1 MADRQRGEKDRNT
14 RVVTTSSGD
23 DITIR
28 KNIKPIS
35 KMNEVIQKMMKSVR
49 SIPLVNDLGN
59 KEKLDE
65 FEQRINDVLD
75 KETERFVSADSGA
88 NGKDIAMFIN
98 SVLTTKAK
106 DGTGGI
112 PGSIGQLLQN
122 RNITEL
128 MNDQSAQINIVL
140 SERYKNLNSLYEDI
154 RLITE
159 QLTELS
165 EVIDTMRDTITNSD
179 NIISDISRSLSFGS
193 ITDKDM
199 GDTDIK
205 TVMSMEKSTKIK
217 EKLKKIIIPETLK
230 YGNFFVFTQPYNELF
245 AKFKAM
251 DDKFKAGG
259 FGAGIRSA
267 VKVGESW
274 NPDEHEDITSEMEA
288 IFEEYSESIISAHD
302 EKMKINNAYTKEAF
316 IADMNAY
323 MEENITVIND
333 GDVPLME
340 DSNISGL
347 AYADIRDSVVKAMRH
362 KAKNGQS
369 WNPMKPQNSTNRYSD
384 GVLGNPNGSLSK
396 AEDAYKHDFQDIRGV
411 YMKLYDPRRVIPV
424 YVMDFCIG
432 YYILYETMQ
441 HTTTNVLNA
450 VHTLSRTTMLFQNDR
465 KKEFENKI
473 VALISDRICSQIDKP
488 FLQKNADFKELI
500 ANAISFDEFYKKNFR
515 VQFVTSNYMTHF
527 KVNED
532 YNTHMGVSVL
542 RRSIFYAMLY
552 LTLLLF
558 KIIMI
563 CTRSSDTRMFMIHTM
578 GEDKDIS
585 GRINKVVA
593 DFKQNQ
599 ISYNDFGSVRGVLSK
614 VGKGRDMAI
623 PIGPNGERAFDVEVM
638 QGQQYDLDTPLM
650 ELLRKGMISNT
661 GCPSAMINFLDEV
674 DYARQ
679 IAMMHSKY
687 VSRMVS
693 MQEETEEPITELYRK
708 LLLYGNYE
716 INPDK
721 LDAFR
726 FNWARPKTLSM
737 NNITEMIGTT
747 EQLTEFMS
755 KIFIGDN
762 TKEDPRLK
770 DRYFRYMVTKI
781 IMPGVFDWGSIEQD
795 LKQEFLNLKA
805 ELKEDDIKA
814 PQDQG
819 TM

>member
-1 MADRQRGEKDRNT
+1 MP
-14 RVVTTSSGD
+14 V
-23 DITIR
+23 
-28 KNIKPIS
+28 S
-35 KMNEVIQKMMKSVR
+35 KMNEVIQRMMRSIR
-49 SIPLVNDLGN
+49 SIPLVSDLGN
-59 KEKLDE
+59 KDKLDE

-75 KETERFVSADSGA
+75 KETERFVSSDSGA

-98 SVLTTKAK
+98 SVLTAKSK
-106 DGTGGI
+106 DGAGGI

-179 NIISDISRSLSFGS
+179 NIISDISRSLSFGTKS
-193 ITDKDM
+193 SE
-199 GDTDIK
+199 GDSDIE
-205 TVMSMEKSTKIK
+205 TVVAMETATKIK
-217 EKLKKIIIPETLK
+217 DKLKKIIIPETLK
-230 YGNFFVFTQPYNELF
+230 YGNFFVFTQPYSELF

-259 FGAGIRSA
+259 FGAGVRAAIR
-267 VKVGESW
+267 VGEAWVPS
-274 NPDEHEDITSEMEA
+274 EHQDIVEEVGA
-288 IFEEYSESIISAHD
+288 FFDEYSKDIIRAHD
-302 EKMKINNAYTKEAF
+302 GDTKKFNGGYTKEAF
-316 IADMNAY
+316 IAEMNEY
-323 MEENITVIND
+323 LDENISVVND
-333 GDVPLME
+333 ADVPLME

-362 KAKNGQS
+362 KPKTGQNWS
-369 WNPMKPQNSTNRYSD
+369 SMGGQKSDNKYAD
-384 GVLGNPNGSLSK
+384 GVLGSHTGNLSK
-396 AEDAYKHDFQDIRGV
+396 AEDMYKQEFKDIRGV

-432 YYILYETMQ
+432 YYVLYETMQ

-473 VALISDRICSQIDKP
+473 VALISDRICKQIDKP

-500 ANAISFDEFYKKNFR
+500 ANAISFDEFYTKNFR

-614 VGKGRDMAI
+614 VGKGRDVAI

-679 IAMMHSKY
+679 IAMMHTKY

-693 MQEETEEPITELYRK
+693 MQEETEGPITELYKK
-708 LLLYGNYE
+708 LLTYGNYE

-721 LDAFR
+721 LDNFK
-726 FNWARPKTLSM
+726 FNWSRPKTLSM
-737 NNITEMIGTT
+737 SNITEMIGTT
-747 EQLTEFMS
+747 EQITEFMS

-770 DRYFRYMVTKI
+770 DRYFKYMVTKV
-781 IMPGVFDWGSIEQD
+781 IMPGVFDWESIESD
-795 LKQEFLNLKA
+795 LKKEFLALHQS
-805 ELKEDDIKA
+805 LKEDDIKA
-814 PQDQG
+814 PQEGGQ
-819 TM
+819 M